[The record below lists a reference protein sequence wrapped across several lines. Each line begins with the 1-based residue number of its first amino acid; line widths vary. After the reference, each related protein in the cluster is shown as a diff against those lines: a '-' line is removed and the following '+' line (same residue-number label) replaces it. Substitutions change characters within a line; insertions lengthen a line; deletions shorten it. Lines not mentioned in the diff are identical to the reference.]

1 MMDTAFFT
9 ELQYWHWWIAGV
21 GLIAL
26 EILAPGTFFLWLG
39 VAAGITG
46 LALFIVPTLTW
57 EIQVLSFSVLAV
69 VSIIVGR
76 KVWQPGKMVSEQPG
90 LNRRGEQNIGRV
102 VKLVEPIANGRGKV
116 RIGDTQWLVS
126 GDDLPVGTQVRVTGI
141 DSTVLQVERADAAE
155 AEAEI

>member
-26 EILAPGTFFLWLG
+26 EIMVPGTFFLWLG
-39 VAAGITG
+39 VSAGVTG
-46 LALFIVPTLTW
+46 LALFFIPSLSW
-57 EIQVLSFSVLAV
+57 EFQVLGFSVLSV
-69 VSIIVGR
+69 VSIVVGR
-76 KVWQPGKMVSEQPG
+76 KIWQPGKMASEQPD
-90 LNRRGEQNIGRV
+90 LNRRGERNIGRV

-126 GDDLPVGTQVRVTGI
+126 GDDLPIGTEVRVTGI

-155 AEAEI
+155 AEI

>member
-26 EILAPGTFFLWLG
+26 EILAPGTFFMWLG

-46 LALFIVPTLTW
+46 LALFFVPSLTW

-69 VSIIVGR
+69 ISIIVGR

-126 GDDLPVGTQVRVTGI
+126 GDDLPIGTEVRVTGI
-141 DSTVLQVERADAAE
+141 NSTVLQVERAETAE
-155 AEAEI
+155 AL